1 MEPAVK
7 ALPGVMND
15 AGIALKR
22 ADALIAN
29 IDKRLDTFERTAKSA
44 EQLATSGAA
53 LSEAMLTETVP
64 RLNVLLEDV
73 QRSSR
78 GVERLLYEINDQPQ
92 SLIFGR
98 NIAPPGPGEPGFSA
112 PRSAK

>member
-1 MEPAVK
+1 MARSDR
-7 ALPGVMND
+7 L
-15 AGIALKR
+15 L
-22 ADALIAN
+22 ALIQAL
-29 IDKRLDTFERTAKSA
+29 REYRRPV
-44 EQLATSGAA
+44 SGAA